1 MVNRALNLMLVVAVV
16 AVPGGAVA
24 KGNKAPPSPMVA
36 ALANCRTLTVDAARL
51 ACFDKTSAAL
61 IAATESGDVSVVDR
75 ASLRAARRSLFGFAM
90 PRMPFFA
97 GDSSADEAASVLEST
112 VTWSRDLP
120 NGLYQMRI
128 ADGDAVWET
137 TEAPLNA
144 DSPRKGDKIIIKR
157 GPLGSYILRFGGQ
170 GGIKGRRVG

>member
-1 MVNRALNLMLVVAVV
+1 MVNRALNLMLVVALV
-16 AVPGGAVA
+16 AIPGGAVA
-24 KGNKAPPSPMVA
+24 KSNKAPPSPMVA
-36 ALANCRTLTVDAARL
+36 ALANCRALTVDVDRL
-51 ACFDKTSAAL
+51 ACFDRTSAAL

-90 PRMPFFA
+90 PKLPFFA
-97 GDSSADEAASVLEST
+97 GDPSANDVQAVLEST

-144 DSPRKGDKIIIKR
+144 DAPRKGDKIIIKR